1 MHISRLGFCTVAL
14 VVSVLAG
21 AQRIDGEYQ
30 VKAAY
35 LYDFAKLGHWPAKKL
50 PDDSVLVIG
59 VFGGNEDFVKVLHD
73 TLAGKKVN
81 GHPLEIRHLRSPEEL
96 KLCHL
101 VFFRESERTTGSAL
115 DQLGRSSVLLVGED
129 KNFLSDG
136 GMINLAVQDGKIAYT
151 VNSAAIENSSLQYGD
166 ASPSKTKPASD
177 APDIQPQ
184 RARSIKFRVL
194 PEYPAIAA
202 AMKLNGTVQLE
213 AVVRP
218 DGRVKQVR
226 VLGGH
231 PVLGEAAGRAVM
243 QWRYEPAAKESTELV
258 KITFGQ

>member
-1 MHISRLGFCTVAL
+1 MHIFRLGLCTVVL
-14 VVSVLAG
+14 VASLLAG
-21 AQRIDGEYQ
+21 AQQIDNEYQ

-50 PDDSVLVIG
+50 PDESVLVIG
-59 VFGGNEDFVKVLHD
+59 VFGGNEDFAKVLRD

-81 GHPLEIRHLRSPEEL
+81 GHPLEIRHLQSPDEL
-96 KLCHL
+96 KFCHL

-115 DQLGRSSVLLVGED
+115 DQLGRSSVLLVGEN
-129 KNFLSDG
+129 KNFLRDG
-136 GMINLAVQDGKIAYT
+136 GMIIFAVEDGKIAYA

-166 ASPSKTKPASD
+166 MNSPNTKPANDTSGV
-177 APDIQPQ
+177 QPEGP
-184 RARSIKFRVL
+184 RSIRFRVL

-202 AMKLNGTVQLE
+202 AMKLNGAVQLE

-218 DGRVKQVR
+218 DGRVKQIR

-231 PVLGEAAGRAVM
+231 PILGDAAGRAVM
-243 QWRYEPAAKESTELV
+243 QWRYQPAKG
-258 KITFGQ
+258 KH